1 MKSLLSYLVES
12 MNSLEK
18 LQKLANDSIKDIKG
32 FVWKITTTKA
42 PRYDKQF
49 EALMLT
55 DNNNG
60 GNYMDASGKHY
71 GPIFYIKNGSIV
83 RELPIGHKND
93 YLEIPEDKIKDII
106 IYNTK
111 IALLGRGKYDVNS
124 SDKISTELNK
134 GESLFL
140 NEQINDK
147 ELYDWLKKCFL

>member
-1 MKSLLSYLVES
+1 MKSLRAYLVES

-32 FVWKITTTKA
+32 FEWKITTTKA
-42 PRYDKQF
+42 PRYYKQF

-60 GNYMDASGKHY
+60 GNYIDAAGKHY

-111 IALLGRGKYDVNS
+111 IALIGKGKYDVNS

-147 ELYDWLKKCFL
+147 ELYDWLKKCFS